1 MKCVL
6 NFVLTYQMITRF
18 MLILKKTLNVL
29 IVKNSD
35 KHFIQNVNKSF
46 LKIKMYKKHLF
57 SLYFCIYQ
65 TLTIKKTC
73 LQKDIAIHVL

>member
-1 MKCVL
+1 
-6 NFVLTYQMITRF
+6 MITRF
-18 MLILKKTLNVL
+18 VLMLKKTLNVL
-29 IVKNSD
+29 WLKTLTN
-35 KHFIQNVNKSF
+35 KHFMQNVNKSF

-65 TLTIKKTC
+65 TLVIKKIC